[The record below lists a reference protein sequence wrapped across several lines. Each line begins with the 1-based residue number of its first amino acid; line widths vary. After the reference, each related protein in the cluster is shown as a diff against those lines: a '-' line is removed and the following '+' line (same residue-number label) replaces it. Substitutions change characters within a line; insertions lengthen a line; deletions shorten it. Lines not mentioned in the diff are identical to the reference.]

1 MPRICTVCASTQRE
15 EINAALISTGSSFR
29 DLATRYLVST
39 SALQRHKAGHLPAT
53 LLKAVAVAEVVEA
66 GTLLERLKA
75 LNRETA
81 AILQEARAA
90 GSKDNE
96 LALKAIAR
104 VEKQLE
110 LEGRLLGE
118 LKEGST
124 VNVLVS
130 PEWHSMRSAI
140 LAALESYPAARLA
153 VAEALS
159 NDAPA
164 MHRISSLS

>member
-1 MPRICTVCASTQRE
+1 MSRICTVCASAQRE
-15 EINAALISTGSSFR
+15 EINTALISTESIRAIANRFS
-29 DLATRYLVST
+29 LTA
-39 SALQRHKAGHLPAT
+39 SALQRHKAKHLPAS
-53 LLKAVAVAEVVEA
+53 LVKAAAVAEVVEA
-66 GTLLERLKA
+66 GNLLDRLKA

-124 VNVLVS
+124 VNVVVT
-130 PEWHSMRSAI
+130 PEWQNLRARIM
-140 LAALESYPAARLA
+140 AALEPFPPARLA
-153 VAEALS
+153 VAAALR

-164 MHRISSLS
+164 ERIE